1 MQEEEK
7 MRTIRTADDWINL
20 LNENEAFL
28 CSNPYWDKIPV
39 AERTFEILSKH
50 AQETLKNEHDIY
62 ADIDDESLSQIKRI
76 ARQATVV
83 ILTAPENVIVDALK
97 NAMADEEY
105 IETCKQSCN
114 WITTLF
120 IQLIKVKDYSDA
132 IKMLNHIQNSNY
144 DDFEQLTLV
153 SRLQKAVTI
162 LIVFANQELSKAGTN
177 IKCETIEEAKKYFD
191 EIKEI
196 NPDLEELIR
205 KTHKLY
211 SEIKVL
217 NISLILVS
225 IFNL

>member
-83 ILTAPENVIVDALK
+83 ILTAPENVIV
-97 NAMADEEY
+97 
-105 IETCKQSCN
+105 
-114 WITTLF
+114 
-120 IQLIKVKDYSDA
+120 KD
-132 IKMLNHIQNSNY
+132 
-144 DDFEQLTLV
+144 
-153 SRLQKAVTI
+153 
-162 LIVFANQELSKAGTN
+162 
-177 IKCETIEEAKKYFD
+177 
-191 EIKEI
+191 
-196 NPDLEELIR
+196 
-205 KTHKLY
+205 
-211 SEIKVL
+211 
-217 NISLILVS
+217 
-225 IFNL
+225 

>member
-7 MRTIRTADDWINL
+7 MKTIRTADDWIDL
-20 LNENEAFL
+20 LNRNEYFL
-28 CSNPYWDKIPV
+28 SSNPYWEKIPV
-39 AERTFEILSKH
+39 SERTFEILSKP

-62 ADIDDESLSQIKRI
+62 ADFDDASLNQVKRI

-83 ILTAPENVIVDALK
+83 ILTAPKNVILDALK
-97 NAMADEEY
+97 NAMADKEY
-105 IETCKQSCN
+105 IETCKQSWN

-120 IQLIKVKDYSDA
+120 IYLIKFKDYSDA

-144 DDFEQLTLV
+144 DKFEKLNLA
-153 SRLQKAVTI
+153 SRLKQAISI
-162 LIVFANQELSKAGTN
+162 LIVHVNQEFSKVGN
-177 IKCETIEEAKKYFD
+177 KVKIKTVGVAKNYFD
-191 EIKEI
+191 EIKKI

-205 KTHKLY
+205 KTHKFY